1 MKKLLPL
8 FPLLILSTVTLCNL
22 HAEEAVSAQPK
33 LEALWHTKDLRVPE
47 SVLWYQQQS
56 NGKTDTLLF
65 VSEIDGQGNA
75 ADGVGGIAILNTDGS
90 IRQKDWL
97 RGLNAPKGLAV
108 YQGKLYIADLT
119 EVVIVDVASAKILK
133 KIKAPDSV
141 FLNDVTVDAKGVVY
155 ISDTRKNR
163 IYKLEQNLISIWLDN
178 VEVVNGLKVVGEQLY
193 IAASDKLLKL
203 DLTDNS
209 KNIKQVAIGF
219 AERADGL
226 EPVGNGDFIVS
237 CWAGLV
243 YYVSADGRIKELLD
257 TRALQLN
264 TADIGWDQTTN
275 TLYIPTFFGNSVQA
289 YKLSD

>member
-1 MKKLLPL
+1 MKSCLPL
-8 FPLLILSTVTLCNL
+8 LLCLSSTLIATEVL
-22 HAEEAVSAQPK
+22 AEEAVSTQPSI
-33 LEALWHTKDLRVPE
+33 ETLWHTKELRVPE
-47 SVLWYQQQS
+47 SVLWYRQQS
-56 NGKTDTLLF
+56 QGKTDTLVF

-75 ADGVGGIAILNTDGS
+75 ADGVGGVAVLNTDGS

-119 EVVIVDVASAKILK
+119 EVVIVDIASAKILQ

-141 FLNDVTVDAKGVVY
+141 FLNDVTVDAKGGVY

-163 IYKLEQNLISIWLDN
+163 IYKLEQDKISSWLEH
-178 VEVVNGLKVVGEQLY
+178 VAAANGLKVVGEQLY
-193 IAASDKLLKL
+193 IAAGDKLLKV

-209 KNIKQVAIGF
+209 KSITQVAVGF

-264 TADIGWDQTTN
+264 TADIGWDQATR
-275 TLYIPTFFGNSVQA
+275 TLYIPTFLGHSVQA

>member
-1 MKKLLPL
+1 MKTR
-8 FPLLILSTVTLCNL
+8 FPLLLCFLPALITPTVL
-22 HAEEAVSAQPK
+22 AKEAVSNQPA
-33 LEALWHTKDLRVPE
+33 LDALWHTKDLRVPE

-65 VSEIDGQGNA
+65 VSEIDGQGSA
-75 ADGVGGIAILNTDGS
+75 ADGLGGVAVLNMDGS
-90 IRQKDWL
+90 VRHKDWL

-119 EVVIVDVASAKILK
+119 EVVIVDIASAKILN

-141 FLNDVTVDAKGVVY
+141 FLNDVTVDAKGIVY

-163 IYKLEQNLISIWLDN
+163 IYKLEQDQISIWLEN
-178 VEVVNGLKVVGEQLY
+178 VEAANGLKVVGEQLH
-193 IAASDKLLKL
+193 IAAGDKLLKL
-203 DLTDNS
+203 DLTDNN
-209 KNIKQVAIGF
+209 KTIKQVAIGF

-226 EPVGNGDFIVS
+226 ESVGNGDFIVS

-257 TRALQLN
+257 TRALKLN

-275 TLYIPTFFGNSVQA
+275 TLYIPTFLGNSVQA
-289 YKLSD
+289 YKLSY